1 MIPSVYGFPSR
12 DSLGKMRLSGAR
24 LFGPVAR
31 RHISP
36 DRWTDQYPAFPA
48 VAKELD
54 ELLRFADKQGRL
66 PHFVSRLEAR
76 NTQRDEALSE
86 LRIAYLLHECRFP
99 IVQWEPPGLNGK
111 VGEYL
116 IGTPEEQNVFVEV
129 KSPGWEGALTEAARK
144 AGRARL
150 PKFIPQAEGGA
161 IGNWRPLQRCIA
173 SKKTYPKF
181 ASKQPN
187 LLVVADDLHVDLLEA
202 PEHIE
207 VALYVNHTQYGEV
220 GYFTT
225 PRFENLGGVA
235 LFRAFSEV
243 RSNGIE
249 YEFHLFDN
257 PFALPS
263 ARLPA
268 SLLKFKTKMRGTVRA
283 SIAS

>member
-1 MIPSVYGFPSR
+1 MQVGQPSDNLR
-12 DSLGKMRLSGAR
+12 KMRLSGAQ

-31 RHISP
+31 RHISA

-48 VAKELD
+48 LAKELD
-54 ELLRFADKQGRL
+54 ELLRFADRQGML
-66 PHFVSRLEAR
+66 PHFVPRLEAR

-86 LRIAYLLHECRFP
+86 LRIAYLLDESRFP
-99 IVQWEPPGLNGK
+99 IIQWEPPGLNGK

-116 IGTPEEQNVFVEV
+116 LGTPEGQSAFVEV

-144 AGRARL
+144 AGRTRL

-161 IGNWRPLQRCIA
+161 IGNWQPLQRCIA
-173 SKKTYPKF
+173 SEKAYPKF
-181 ASKQPN
+181 APTQPN
-187 LLVVADDLHVDLLEA
+187 LLVVADDLHVDLFEI

-207 VALYVNHTQYGEV
+207 IALYTKDTTYGEV
-220 GYFTT
+220 GYFAT

-263 ARLPA
+263 TKLPD

>member
-1 MIPSVYGFPSR
+1 
-12 DSLGKMRLSGAR
+12 MRLSGAQ
-24 LFGPVAR
+24 LLGPVAR
-31 RHISP
+31 RLVSA

-54 ELLRFADKQGRL
+54 ELLRFADGQGRL
-66 PHFVSRLEAR
+66 PHFVPRLEAR
-76 NTQRDEALSE
+76 NAQRDEALSE
-86 LRIAYLLHECRFP
+86 LRIAYLFDESRFP
-99 IVQWEPPGLNGK
+99 VVQWEPPGLNGK

-116 IGTPEEQNVFVEV
+116 LGTPEGQNIFVEV

-161 IGNWRPLQRCIA
+161 IGNWQPLQRCIA
-173 SKKTYPKF
+173 SEKTYPKF
-181 ASKQPN
+181 APTQPN
-187 LLVVADDLHVDLLEA
+187 LLADDLHVDLFEI

-207 VALYVNHTQYGEV
+207 VALYADHALYGEV

-235 LFRAFSEV
+235 LFRAFSEL
-243 RSNGIE
+243 RSSGIE
-249 YEFHLFDN
+249 YEFQLFAN

-263 ARLPA
+263 TKLPD
-268 SLLKFKTKMRGTVRA
+268 SLLRFKTKMRGIVRA